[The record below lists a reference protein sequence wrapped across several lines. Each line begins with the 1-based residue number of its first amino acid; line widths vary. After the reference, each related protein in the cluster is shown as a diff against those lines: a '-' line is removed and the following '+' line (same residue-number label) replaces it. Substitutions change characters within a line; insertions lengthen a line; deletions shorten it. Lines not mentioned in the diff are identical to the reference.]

1 MGDSII
7 PIIII
12 AVIVGLAV
20 TYIIR
25 AKKSGQKCIGCPYS
39 DSCSAKECA
48 SMCDCAEAEQK

>member
-25 AKKSGQKCIGCPYS
+25 AKKSGQRCVGCPYAK
-39 DSCSAKECA
+39 SCSGGC
-48 SMCDCAEAEQK
+48 SCDGGLDQEENK